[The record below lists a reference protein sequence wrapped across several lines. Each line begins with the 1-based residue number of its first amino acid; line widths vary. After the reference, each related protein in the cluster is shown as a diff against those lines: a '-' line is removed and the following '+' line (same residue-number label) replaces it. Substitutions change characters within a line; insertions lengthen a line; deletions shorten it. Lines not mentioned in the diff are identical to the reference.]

1 MVKSPKQ
8 PEGRLGTPE
17 RGVVSRRDLV
27 TFTGAAGLAAALL
40 AACSGNNYPKESA
53 SPSTADIPMRTA
65 DAKST
70 TPEATPTPVETAKP
84 VEQEPLPDPE
94 QLISPEKA
102 EELFAFPNWK
112 SAVAEA
118 GSEKAAADSIAEKL
132 RGMVDGIL
140 NPLSLVSEED
150 RAKLGLGQRIQNEEL
165 NNFRENLQKHVT
177 GLFLELT
184 TVDPTQGSIPESMAW
199 LAKRGGNN
207 TLVALTQCGNP
218 ESLNGDPLFS
228 RTVEREDDLNG
239 EGKVLYFTN
248 FPTQP
253 HKIRIGTSFVMRDNL
268 NPEPDSTACQALDRK
283 IQEDSEASE
292 SKFFVFDFTPPE
304 KEGPMK
310 LVDFR
315 IKNSVNE
322 P

>member
-1 MVKSPKQ
+1 MVKSPDLLNK
-8 PEGRLGTPE
+8 EVSRGELLKFAVIGLGILAAGACAEKTGSAGPADPTANTKPVPRQTPE
-17 RGVVSRRDLV
+17 
-27 TFTGAAGLAAALL
+27 A
-40 AACSGNNYPKESA
+40 
-53 SPSTADIPMRTA
+53 
-65 DAKST
+65 
-70 TPEATPTPVETAKP
+70 ATPTPVETAKP
-84 VEQEPLPDPE
+84 VEQRPLPDPE
-94 QLISPEKA
+94 QLISFEKA

-132 RGMVDGIL
+132 RDMVDGIL

-150 RAKLGLGQRIQNEEL
+150 RAELGLGQRIQNEEL
-165 NNFRENLQKHVT
+165 NNFRENLQKRVT
-177 GLFLELT
+177 ELFLELT

-199 LAKRGGNN
+199 LAKKGQDN

-228 RTVEREDDLNG
+228 RTVEREGDLKG

-253 HKIRIGTSFVMRDNL
+253 HKIRIGTSFVMKDNL
-268 NPEPDSTACQALDRK
+268 NPEPGSTACQALDRK

-304 KEGPMK
+304 KEGPMR
-310 LVDFR
+310 LIDFR
-315 IKNSVNE
+315 IKDSVNE

>member
-1 MVKSPKQ
+1 MKSPDLLR
-8 PEGRLGTPE
+8 GLLGKE
-17 RGVVSRRDLV
+17 VSRGELLK
-27 TFTGAAGLAAALL
+27 AAGIGLGLL
-40 AACSGNNYPKESA
+40 AAEACAAENSGSAGPTDPK
-53 SPSTADIPMRTA
+53 ADTKPVPRP
-65 DAKST
+65 
-70 TPEATPTPVETAKP
+70 TPEAATPTPVETAKP

-94 QLISPEKA
+94 QLISRERA
-102 EELFAFPNWK
+102 EELFALPNWK

-150 RAKLGLGQRIQNEEL
+150 RAELGLGQRIQNEEL
-165 NNFRENLQKHVT
+165 DDFCENLQDHVT
-177 GLFLELT
+177 KLFLELM

-228 RTVEREDDLNG
+228 RTVEREGDLEG
-239 EGKVLYFTN
+239 KGKVLYFTN
-248 FPTQP
+248 VPTQP

-268 NPEPDSTACQALDRK
+268 NPEPGSTACQELDRK

-315 IKNSVNE
+315 IKKSVNE

>member
-1 MVKSPKQ
+1 MVKSPDLLSKKV
-8 PEGRLGTPE
+8 GRREMLEFAGIGLGILAAGACAEETGSAGPADPTANTKPVPRPTPE
-17 RGVVSRRDLV
+17 
-27 TFTGAAGLAAALL
+27 A
-40 AACSGNNYPKESA
+40 
-53 SPSTADIPMRTA
+53 
-65 DAKST
+65 
-70 TPEATPTPVETAKP
+70 ATPTPVETAKP
-84 VEQEPLPDPE
+84 VEQRPLPDPE
-94 QLISPEKA
+94 QLISFEKA

-132 RGMVDGIL
+132 RDMVDGIL

-150 RAKLGLGQRIQNEEL
+150 RAELGLGQRIQNEEL
-165 NNFRENLQKHVT
+165 NNFRENLQKRVT
-177 GLFLELT
+177 ELFLELT

-199 LAKRGGNN
+199 LAKKGQDN

-228 RTVEREDDLNG
+228 RTVEREGDLKG

-253 HKIRIGTSFVMRDNL
+253 HKIRIGTSFVMKDNL
-268 NPEPDSTACQALDRK
+268 NPEPGSTACQALDRK

-304 KEGPMK
+304 KEGPMR
-310 LVDFR
+310 LIDFR
-315 IKNSVNE
+315 IKDSVNE

>member
-1 MVKSPKQ
+1 MVKSPD
-8 PEGRLGTPE
+8 LL
-17 RGVVSRRDLV
+17 RGLLDKKVDRCKMLKIAG
-27 TFTGAAGLAAALL
+27 FTGALATLT
-40 AACSGNNYPKESA
+40 ACSGGKYPAENKPA
-53 SPSTADIPMRTA
+53 NPNTADIPMRTA
-65 DAKST
+65 DAKPT

-94 QLISPEKA
+94 QLISRERAEK
-102 EELFAFPNWK
+102 LFKFPDWK
-112 SAVAEA
+112 SAVAKA
-118 GSEKAAADSIAEKL
+118 GSEKAAADSIATSLE
-132 RGMVDGIL
+132 GMINGIL

-150 RAKLGLGQRIQNEEL
+150 RAGLGLGQRIQNEKL
-165 NNFRENLQKHVT
+165 NNFRENLQKRVT
-177 GLFLELT
+177 ELFLELT

-228 RTVEREDDLNG
+228 RTVEREGDLKG

-268 NPEPDSTACQALDRK
+268 NPEPDSTACQALDRN
-283 IQEDSEASE
+283 IQKDSEASK

-304 KEGPMK
+304 EEGPMK
-310 LVDFR
+310 LVDLR

>member
-1 MVKSPKQ
+1 MVKSPD
-8 PEGRLGTPE
+8 LL
-17 RGVVSRRDLV
+17 RGLLDKKVDRCKMLKIAG
-27 TFTGAAGLAAALL
+27 FTGALATLT
-40 AACSGNNYPKESA
+40 ACSGGKYPAENKPA
-53 SPSTADIPMRTA
+53 NPSTADIPMRTA
-65 DAKST
+65 DAKPT

-94 QLISPEKA
+94 QLISRERAEK
-102 EELFAFPNWK
+102 LFKFPDWK
-112 SAVAEA
+112 SAVAKA
-118 GSEKAAADSIAEKL
+118 GSEKAAADSIATSLE
-132 RGMVDGIL
+132 GMINGIL

-150 RAKLGLGQRIQNEEL
+150 RAGLGLGQRIQNEKL
-165 NNFRENLQKHVT
+165 NNFRENLQKRVT
-177 GLFLELT
+177 ELFLELT

-228 RTVEREDDLNG
+228 RTVEREGDLKG

>member
-1 MVKSPKQ
+1 MVKSPDL
-8 PEGRLGTPE
+8 LG
-17 RGVVSRRDLV
+17 GLLDKKVDRRRILEIAG
-27 TFTGAAGLAAALL
+27 FTGAVAAL
-40 AACSGNNYPKESA
+40 AACSGGKYPAENKPA
-53 SPSTADIPMRTA
+53 NPSTADIPMRTA
-65 DAKST
+65 DAKPT

-94 QLISPEKA
+94 QLISRERAEK
-102 EELFAFPNWK
+102 LFKFPDWK
-112 SAVAEA
+112 SAVAKA
-118 GSEKAAADSIAEKL
+118 GSEKAAADSIATSLE
-132 RGMVDGIL
+132 GMINGIL

-150 RAKLGLGQRIQNEEL
+150 RAGLGLGQRIQNEKL
-165 NNFRENLQKHVT
+165 NNFRENLQKRVT
-177 GLFLELT
+177 ELFLELT

-228 RTVEREDDLNG
+228 RTVEREGDLKG

-268 NPEPDSTACQALDRK
+268 NPEPDSTACQALDRN
-283 IQEDSEASE
+283 IQKDSEASK

-304 KEGPMK
+304 EEGPMK
-310 LVDFR
+310 LVDLR

>member
-1 MVKSPKQ
+1 MVKSPDLLSKKV
-8 PEGRLGTPE
+8 GRREMLEFAGIGLGILAAGACAEETGSAGPADPTANTKPVPRPTPE
-17 RGVVSRRDLV
+17 
-27 TFTGAAGLAAALL
+27 A
-40 AACSGNNYPKESA
+40 
-53 SPSTADIPMRTA
+53 
-65 DAKST
+65 
-70 TPEATPTPVETAKP
+70 ATPTPVETAKP
-84 VEQEPLPDPE
+84 VEQRPLPDPE
-94 QLISPEKA
+94 QLISFEKA

-132 RGMVDGIL
+132 RDMVDGVL

-150 RAKLGLGQRIQNEEL
+150 RAELGLGQRIQNEEL
-165 NNFRENLQKHVT
+165 NNFRENLQKRVT
-177 GLFLELT
+177 ELFLELT

-199 LAKRGGNN
+199 LAKKGQDN

-218 ESLNGDPLFS
+218 ESLNGNPLFS
-228 RTVEREDDLNG
+228 RTVEREGDLKG

-253 HKIRIGTSFVMRDNL
+253 HKIRIGTSFVMKDNL
-268 NPEPDSTACQALDRK
+268 NPEPGSTACQALDRK

>member
-1 MVKSPKQ
+1 MVKGPDLLNKK
-8 PEGRLGTPE
+8 
-17 RGVVSRRDLV
+17 VSRGELLK
-27 TFTGAAGLAAALL
+27 FAGIGLGILAAG
-40 AACSGNNYPKESA
+40 ACAKETGSA
-53 SPSTADIPMRTA
+53 GPTEPTADTKPVPRP
-65 DAKST
+65 T
-70 TPEATPTPVETAKP
+70 TEATPTPVETAKP

-94 QLISPEKA
+94 QLISREIAEK
-102 EELFAFPNWK
+102 LFKFPNWK

-150 RAKLGLGQRIQNEEL
+150 RAELGLGQRVQNEEL
-165 NNFRENLQKHVT
+165 NNFRENLQKRVT
-177 GLFLELT
+177 ELFLELT

-228 RTVEREDDLNG
+228 RTVEREDDLKG

-248 FPTQP
+248 SPTQP

>member
-1 MVKSPKQ
+1 MVKTPDLLSDKV
-8 PEGRLGTPE
+8 GRREILK
-17 RGVVSRRDLV
+17 
-27 TFTGAAGLAAALL
+27 AAGIGLGIFVAG
-40 AACSGNNYPKESA
+40 ACAKETGSA
-53 SPSTADIPMRTA
+53 GPTDPTADTKPVPRPA
-65 DAKST
+65 
-70 TPEATPTPVETAKP
+70 PEAATPTPVETANP

-94 QLISPEKA
+94 QLISREIAEK
-102 EELFAFPNWK
+102 LFEFPDWK

-150 RAKLGLGQRIQNEEL
+150 RAELGLGQRIQNEEL
-165 NNFRENLQKHVT
+165 DNFRKNLQKHVT
-177 GLFLELT
+177 ELFLELT

-228 RTVEREDDLNG
+228 RTVEREGDLEG
-239 EGKVLYFTN
+239 KGKVLYFTN
-248 FPTQP
+248 IPTQP
-253 HKIRIGTSFVMRDNL
+253 HRIRIGTSFVMRDNL
-268 NPEPDSTACQALDRK
+268 DPEPDSTACQELDRN
-283 IQEDSEASE
+283 IQKDSEASE

-304 KEGPMK
+304 EEGPMR
-310 LVDFR
+310 LIDFR

>member
-1 MVKSPKQ
+1 MVKSPD
-8 PEGRLGTPE
+8 LL
-17 RGVVSRRDLV
+17 RGLLDKKVDRCKMLKIAG
-27 TFTGAAGLAAALL
+27 FTGALATLT
-40 AACSGNNYPKESA
+40 ACSGGKYPAENKPA
-53 SPSTADIPMRTA
+53 NPSTADIPMRTA
-65 DAKST
+65 DAKPT

-94 QLISPEKA
+94 QLISRERAEK
-102 EELFAFPNWK
+102 LFKFPDWK
-112 SAVAEA
+112 SAVAKA
-118 GSEKAAADSIAEKL
+118 GSEKAAADSIATSLE
-132 RGMVDGIL
+132 GMINGIL

-150 RAKLGLGQRIQNEEL
+150 RAGLGLGQRIQNEKL
-165 NNFRENLQKHVT
+165 NNFRENLQKRVT
-177 GLFLELT
+177 ELFLELT

-199 LAKRGGNN
+199 LVKRGGNN

-228 RTVEREDDLNG
+228 RTVEREGDLKG

-268 NPEPDSTACQALDRK
+268 NPEPDSTACQALDRN
-283 IQEDSEASE
+283 IQKDSEASK

-304 KEGPMK
+304 EEGPMK
-310 LVDFR
+310 LVDLR

>member
-1 MVKSPKQ
+1 MVKSPD
-8 PEGRLGTPE
+8 LL
-17 RGVVSRRDLV
+17 RGLLDKKVDRCKMLKIAG
-27 TFTGAAGLAAALL
+27 FTGALATLT
-40 AACSGNNYPKESA
+40 ACSGGKYPAENKPA
-53 SPSTADIPMRTA
+53 NPSTADIPMRTA
-65 DAKST
+65 DAKPT

-94 QLISPEKA
+94 QLISRERAEK
-102 EELFAFPNWK
+102 LFKFPDWK
-112 SAVAEA
+112 SAVAKA
-118 GSEKAAADSIAEKL
+118 GSEKAAADSIATSLE
-132 RGMVDGIL
+132 GMINGIL

-150 RAKLGLGQRIQNEEL
+150 RAGLGLGQRIQNEKL
-165 NNFRENLQKHVT
+165 NNFRENLQKRVT
-177 GLFLELT
+177 ELFLELT

-228 RTVEREDDLNG
+228 RTVERKGDLKG

-268 NPEPDSTACQALDRK
+268 NPEPDSTACQALDRN
-283 IQEDSEASE
+283 IQKDSEASK

-304 KEGPMK
+304 EEGPMK
-310 LVDFR
+310 LVDLR

>member
-1 MVKSPKQ
+1 MVKSPDLLSKKV
-8 PEGRLGTPE
+8 GRREMLEFAGIGLGILAAGACAEETGSAGPADPTANTKPVPRPTPE
-17 RGVVSRRDLV
+17 
-27 TFTGAAGLAAALL
+27 A
-40 AACSGNNYPKESA
+40 
-53 SPSTADIPMRTA
+53 
-65 DAKST
+65 
-70 TPEATPTPVETAKP
+70 ATPTPVETAKP
-84 VEQEPLPDPE
+84 VEQRPLPDPE
-94 QLISPEKA
+94 QLISFEKA

-132 RGMVDGIL
+132 RDMVDGVL

-150 RAKLGLGQRIQNEEL
+150 RAELGLGQRIQNEKL
-165 NNFRENLQKHVT
+165 NNFRENLQKRVT
-177 GLFLELT
+177 ELFLELT

-228 RTVEREDDLNG
+228 RTVEREGDLKG

-253 HKIRIGTSFVMRDNL
+253 HKIRIGTSFVMKDNL
-268 NPEPDSTACQALDRK
+268 NPEPGSTACQALDRK

-304 KEGPMK
+304 KEGPMR
-310 LVDFR
+310 LIDFR
-315 IKNSVNE
+315 IKDSVNE

>member
-1 MVKSPKQ
+1 ML
-8 PEGRLGTPE
+8 EFAGIGLGILAAGACAEETGSAGPADPTANTKPVPRPTPE
-17 RGVVSRRDLV
+17 
-27 TFTGAAGLAAALL
+27 A
-40 AACSGNNYPKESA
+40 
-53 SPSTADIPMRTA
+53 
-65 DAKST
+65 
-70 TPEATPTPVETAKP
+70 ATPTPVETAKP
-84 VEQEPLPDPE
+84 VEQRPLPDPE
-94 QLISPEKA
+94 QLISFEKA

-132 RGMVDGIL
+132 RDMVDGIL

-150 RAKLGLGQRIQNEEL
+150 RAELGLGQRIQNEEL
-165 NNFRENLQKHVT
+165 NNFRENLQKRVT
-177 GLFLELT
+177 ELFLELT

-199 LAKRGGNN
+199 LAKKGQDN

-228 RTVEREDDLNG
+228 RTVEREGDLKG

-253 HKIRIGTSFVMRDNL
+253 HKIRIGTSFVMKDNL
-268 NPEPDSTACQALDRK
+268 NPEPGSTACQALDRK

-304 KEGPMK
+304 KEGPMR
-310 LVDFR
+310 LIDFR
-315 IKNSVNE
+315 IKDSVNE

>member
-1 MVKSPKQ
+1 MVKSPDLLNK
-8 PEGRLGTPE
+8 EVSRGELLKFAGIGLGILAAGACAEKTGSAGPADPTANTKPVPRPTPE
-17 RGVVSRRDLV
+17 
-27 TFTGAAGLAAALL
+27 A
-40 AACSGNNYPKESA
+40 
-53 SPSTADIPMRTA
+53 
-65 DAKST
+65 
-70 TPEATPTPVETAKP
+70 ATPTPVETAKP
-84 VEQEPLPDPE
+84 VEQRPLPDPE
-94 QLISPEKA
+94 QLISFEKA

-132 RGMVDGIL
+132 RDMVDGIL

-150 RAKLGLGQRIQNEEL
+150 RAELGLGQRIQNEEL
-165 NNFRENLQKHVT
+165 NNFRENLQKRVT
-177 GLFLELT
+177 ELFLELT

-199 LAKRGGNN
+199 LAKKGQDN

-228 RTVEREDDLNG
+228 RTVEREGDLKG

-253 HKIRIGTSFVMRDNL
+253 HKIRIGTSFVMKDNL
-268 NPEPDSTACQALDRK
+268 NPEPGSTACQALDRK

-304 KEGPMK
+304 KEGPMR
-310 LVDFR
+310 LIDFR
-315 IKNSVNE
+315 IKDSVNE

>member
-1 MVKSPKQ
+1 MVKSPN
-8 PEGRLGTPE
+8 LL
-17 RGVVSRRDLV
+17 RGLLDKKVDRCKMLKIAG
-27 TFTGAAGLAAALL
+27 FTGALATL
-40 AACSGNNYPKESA
+40 AACSGGKYPAENKPA
-53 SPSTADIPMRTA
+53 NPSTADIPTRTA
-65 DAKST
+65 DTKPT
-70 TPEATPTPVETAKP
+70 TSEATPTPVETAKP

-94 QLISPEKA
+94 QLISRERAEK
-102 EELFAFPNWK
+102 LFEFPNWK

-140 NPLSLVSEED
+140 NPLFLVSEED
-150 RAKLGLGQRIQNEEL
+150 RAELGLGQRIQNEEL
-165 NNFRENLQKHVT
+165 NNFRKNLQKRVT
-177 GLFLELT
+177 ELFLELT

-228 RTVEREDDLNG
+228 RTVEREGDLKG

-248 FPTQP
+248 SPTQP

-268 NPEPDSTACQALDRK
+268 NPEPDSTACQELDRN
-283 IQEDSEASE
+283 IQKDSEASK

-304 KEGPMK
+304 EEGPMR
-310 LVDFR
+310 LIDFR
-315 IKNSVNE
+315 IKDSVNE

>member
-1 MVKSPKQ
+1 MVKSPN
-8 PEGRLGTPE
+8 LL
-17 RGVVSRRDLV
+17 RGLLDKKVDRCKMLKIAG
-27 TFTGAAGLAAALL
+27 FTGALATL
-40 AACSGNNYPKESA
+40 AACSGGKYPAENKPA
-53 SPSTADIPMRTA
+53 NPSTADIPMRTA
-65 DAKST
+65 DTKPT
-70 TPEATPTPVETAKP
+70 TSEATPTPVETAKP

-94 QLISPEKA
+94 QLISRERA

-118 GSEKAAADSIAEKL
+118 RSEKAAADSIATSLE
-132 RGMVDGIL
+132 GMINGIL
-140 NPLSLVSEED
+140 NPLTLVSEED
-150 RAKLGLGQRIQNEEL
+150 RAELGLGQRIQNEEL
-165 NNFRENLQKHVT
+165 NNFRENLQKRVT
-177 GLFLELT
+177 ELFLELT

-228 RTVEREDDLNG
+228 RTVEREDDLKG

-248 FPTQP
+248 SPTQP

>member
-1 MVKSPKQ
+1 MVKSPDL
-8 PEGRLGTPE
+8 LG
-17 RGVVSRRDLV
+17 GLLDKKVDRRRILEIAG
-27 TFTGAAGLAAALL
+27 FTGAVAAL
-40 AACSGNNYPKESA
+40 AACSGGKYPAENKPA
-53 SPSTADIPMRTA
+53 NPSTADIPMRTA
-65 DAKST
+65 DTKPT
-70 TPEATPTPVETAKP
+70 TSEATPTPVETAKP

-94 QLISPEKA
+94 QLISRERAEK
-102 EELFAFPNWK
+102 LFKFPDWK
-112 SAVAEA
+112 SAVAKA
-118 GSEKAAADSIAEKL
+118 GSEKAAADSIATSLE
-132 RGMVDGIL
+132 GMINGIL

-150 RAKLGLGQRIQNEEL
+150 RAGLGLGQRIQNEKL
-165 NNFRENLQKHVT
+165 NNFRENLQKRVT
-177 GLFLELT
+177 ELFLELT

-228 RTVEREDDLNG
+228 RTVEREGDLKG

-268 NPEPDSTACQALDRK
+268 NPEPDSTACQALDRN
-283 IQEDSEASE
+283 IQKDSEASK

-304 KEGPMK
+304 EEGPMK
-310 LVDFR
+310 LVDLR

>member
-1 MVKSPKQ
+1 MVKSPDLLNK
-8 PEGRLGTPE
+8 EVSRGKLLKFAGIGLGILAAGACAEKTGSAGPADPTANTKPVPRPTPE
-17 RGVVSRRDLV
+17 
-27 TFTGAAGLAAALL
+27 A
-40 AACSGNNYPKESA
+40 
-53 SPSTADIPMRTA
+53 
-65 DAKST
+65 
-70 TPEATPTPVETAKP
+70 ATPTPVETAKP
-84 VEQEPLPDPE
+84 VEQRPLPDPE
-94 QLISPEKA
+94 QLISFEKA

-132 RGMVDGIL
+132 RDMVDGIL

-150 RAKLGLGQRIQNEEL
+150 RAELGLGQRIQNEEL
-165 NNFRENLQKHVT
+165 NNFRENLQKRVT
-177 GLFLELT
+177 ELFLELT

-228 RTVEREDDLNG
+228 RTVEREGDLKG

-253 HKIRIGTSFVMRDNL
+253 HKIRIGTSFVMKDNL
-268 NPEPDSTACQALDRK
+268 NPEPGSTACQALDRK

-304 KEGPMK
+304 KEGPMR
-310 LVDFR
+310 LIDFR
-315 IKNSVNE
+315 IKDSVNE

>member
-1 MVKSPKQ
+1 MVKSPDLLSKKV
-8 PEGRLGTPE
+8 GRREMLEFAGIGLGI
-17 RGVVSRRDLV
+17 L
-27 TFTGAAGLAAALL
+27 AAG
-40 AACSGNNYPKESA
+40 ACAEETGSA
-53 SPSTADIPMRTA
+53 GPANPSTADIPMRTA
-65 DAKST
+65 DAKPT

-94 QLISPEKA
+94 QLISRERA

-112 SAVAEA
+112 SEVAKA
-118 GSEKAAADSIAEKL
+118 GSEKAAADSIATSLE
-132 RGMVDGIL
+132 GMINGIL
-140 NPLSLVSEED
+140 NPLTLVSEED
-150 RAKLGLGQRIQNEEL
+150 RAELGLGQRIQNEKL
-165 NNFRENLQKHVT
+165 NNFRENLQKRVT
-177 GLFLELT
+177 ELFLELT

-228 RTVEREDDLNG
+228 RTVEREGDLKG

-304 KEGPMK
+304 EEGPMK
-310 LVDFR
+310 LVDLR

>member
-1 MVKSPKQ
+1 ML
-8 PEGRLGTPE
+8 EFAGIGLGILAAGACAEKTGSAGPADPTANTKPVPRPTPE
-17 RGVVSRRDLV
+17 
-27 TFTGAAGLAAALL
+27 A
-40 AACSGNNYPKESA
+40 
-53 SPSTADIPMRTA
+53 
-65 DAKST
+65 
-70 TPEATPTPVETAKP
+70 ATPTPVETAKP
-84 VEQEPLPDPE
+84 VEQRPLPDPE
-94 QLISPEKA
+94 QLISFEKA

-132 RGMVDGIL
+132 RDMVDGIL

-150 RAKLGLGQRIQNEEL
+150 RAELGLGQRIQNEEL
-165 NNFRENLQKHVT
+165 NNFRENLQKRVT
-177 GLFLELT
+177 ELFLELT

-199 LAKRGGNN
+199 LAKKGQDN

-228 RTVEREDDLNG
+228 RTVEREGDLKG

-253 HKIRIGTSFVMRDNL
+253 HKIRIGTSFVMKDNL
-268 NPEPDSTACQALDRK
+268 NPEPGSTACQALDRK

-304 KEGPMK
+304 KEGPMR
-310 LVDFR
+310 LIDFR
-315 IKNSVNE
+315 IKDSVNE

>member
-1 MVKSPKQ
+1 MPR
-8 PEGRLGTPE
+8 PTPE
-17 RGVVSRRDLV
+17 
-27 TFTGAAGLAAALL
+27 A
-40 AACSGNNYPKESA
+40 
-53 SPSTADIPMRTA
+53 
-65 DAKST
+65 
-70 TPEATPTPVETAKP
+70 ATPTPVETAKP

-94 QLISPEKA
+94 QLISRERA
-102 EELFAFPNWK
+102 EELFALPNWK

-132 RGMVDGIL
+132 RGMVDSIL

-150 RAKLGLGQRIQNEEL
+150 RAELGLGQRIQNEEL
-165 NNFRENLQKHVT
+165 DDFCENLQDHVT
-177 GLFLELT
+177 KLFLELM

-228 RTVEREDDLNG
+228 RTVEREGDLEG
-239 EGKVLYFTN
+239 KGKVLYFTN
-248 FPTQP
+248 VPTQP

-268 NPEPDSTACQALDRK
+268 NPEPGSTACQELDRK

-304 KEGPMK
+304 EEGPMK
-310 LVDFR
+310 LLDLR
-315 IKNSVNE
+315 IKKSVNE

>member
-1 MVKSPKQ
+1 MVKSPDLLNK
-8 PEGRLGTPE
+8 E
-17 RGVVSRRDLV
+17 VSRGDLLK
-27 TFTGAAGLAAALL
+27 FAGIGLGILAAG
-40 AACSGNNYPKESA
+40 ACAEKTSSAKPA
-53 SPSTADIPMRTA
+53 SPSIANIPRETA
-65 DAKST
+65 DAKPT
-70 TPEATPTPVETAKP
+70 TPEATPTPVETAKT
-84 VEQEPLPDPE
+84 VEQKPLPDPE
-94 QLISPEKA
+94 QLISRERAEKI
-102 EELFAFPNWK
+102 FKFPDWK

-140 NPLSLVSEED
+140 NPLSLVSEEN
-150 RAKLGLGQRIQNEEL
+150 RAELGLGQRVQNEEL
-165 NNFRENLQKHVT
+165 NNFRENLQKRVT
-177 GLFLELT
+177 ELFLELT

-228 RTVEREDDLNG
+228 RTVEREGDLEG
-239 EGKVLYFTN
+239 KGKVLYFTN

-253 HKIRIGTSFVMRDNL
+253 HKIRIGTSFVMKDNL
-268 NPEPDSTACQALDRK
+268 NPEPSSTACRELDRK
-283 IQEDSEASE
+283 IEEDSEASK

-304 KEGPMK
+304 EEGPMK

>member
-1 MVKSPKQ
+1 MVKSPDLLNK
-8 PEGRLGTPE
+8 EVSRGELLKFAGIGLGILAAGTCAEKTGSAGPADPTANTKPVPRPTPE
-17 RGVVSRRDLV
+17 
-27 TFTGAAGLAAALL
+27 A
-40 AACSGNNYPKESA
+40 
-53 SPSTADIPMRTA
+53 
-65 DAKST
+65 
-70 TPEATPTPVETAKP
+70 ATPTPVETAKP
-84 VEQEPLPDPE
+84 VEQRPLPDPE
-94 QLISPEKA
+94 QLISFEKA

-132 RGMVDGIL
+132 RDMVDGIL

-150 RAKLGLGQRIQNEEL
+150 RAELGLGQRIQNEEL
-165 NNFRENLQKHVT
+165 NNFRENLQKRVT
-177 GLFLELT
+177 ELFLELT

-199 LAKRGGNN
+199 LAKKGQDN

-228 RTVEREDDLNG
+228 RTVEREGDLKG

-253 HKIRIGTSFVMRDNL
+253 HKIRIGTSFVMKDNL
-268 NPEPDSTACQALDRK
+268 NPEPGSTACQALDRK

-304 KEGPMK
+304 KEGPMR
-310 LVDFR
+310 LIDFR
-315 IKNSVNE
+315 IKDSVNE

>member
-1 MVKSPKQ
+1 MVKSPDLLSKKV
-8 PEGRLGTPE
+8 GRREMLEFAGIGLGILAAGACAEETGSAGPADPTANTKPVPRPTPE
-17 RGVVSRRDLV
+17 
-27 TFTGAAGLAAALL
+27 A
-40 AACSGNNYPKESA
+40 
-53 SPSTADIPMRTA
+53 
-65 DAKST
+65 
-70 TPEATPTPVETAKP
+70 ATPTPVETAKP
-84 VEQEPLPDPE
+84 VEQRPLPDPE
-94 QLISPEKA
+94 QLISFEKA

-132 RGMVDGIL
+132 RDMVDGVL

-150 RAKLGLGQRIQNEEL
+150 RAELGLGQRIQNEEL
-165 NNFRENLQKHVT
+165 NNFRENLQKRVT
-177 GLFLELT
+177 ELFLELT

-199 LAKRGGNN
+199 LAKRGGSN

-218 ESLNGDPLFS
+218 ESLNGNPLFS
-228 RTVEREDDLNG
+228 RTVEREGDLKG

-253 HKIRIGTSFVMRDNL
+253 HKIRIGTSFVMKDNL
-268 NPEPDSTACQALDRK
+268 NPEPGSTACQALDRK

-304 KEGPMK
+304 KEGPMR
-310 LVDFR
+310 LIDFR
-315 IKNSVNE
+315 IKDSVNE

>member
-1 MVKSPKQ
+1 MVKSPD
-8 PEGRLGTPE
+8 LL
-17 RGVVSRRDLV
+17 RGLLDKKVDRCKMLKIAG
-27 TFTGAAGLAAALL
+27 FTGALATLT
-40 AACSGNNYPKESA
+40 ACSGGKYPAENKPA
-53 SPSTADIPMRTA
+53 NPSTADIPMRTA
-65 DAKST
+65 DAKPT

-94 QLISPEKA
+94 QLISREIAEK
-102 EELFAFPNWK
+102 LFKFPDWK
-112 SAVAEA
+112 SAVAKA
-118 GSEKAAADSIAEKL
+118 GSEKAAADSIATSLE
-132 RGMVDGIL
+132 GMINGIL

-150 RAKLGLGQRIQNEEL
+150 RAGLGLGQRIQNEKL
-165 NNFRENLQKHVT
+165 NNFRENLQKRVT
-177 GLFLELT
+177 ELFLELT

-228 RTVEREDDLNG
+228 RTVEREGDLKG

-268 NPEPDSTACQALDRK
+268 NPEPDSTACQALDRN
-283 IQEDSEASE
+283 IQKDSEASK

-304 KEGPMK
+304 EEGPMK
-310 LVDFR
+310 LVDLR

>member
-1 MVKSPKQ
+1 MVKSPDLLNK
-8 PEGRLGTPE
+8 E
-17 RGVVSRRDLV
+17 VSRGDLLK
-27 TFTGAAGLAAALL
+27 FAGIGLGILAAG
-40 AACSGNNYPKESA
+40 ACAEKTSSAKPA
-53 SPSTADIPMRTA
+53 SPSIANIPRETA
-65 DAKST
+65 DAKPT
-70 TPEATPTPVETAKP
+70 TPEATPTPVETAKT
-84 VEQEPLPDPE
+84 VEQKPLPDPE
-94 QLISPEKA
+94 QLISRERA
-102 EELFAFPNWK
+102 EEIFAFPNWK

-150 RAKLGLGQRIQNEEL
+150 RAELGLGQRIQNEEL
-165 NNFRENLQKHVT
+165 NNFRENLQKRVT
-177 GLFLELT
+177 ELFIELT

-228 RTVEREDDLNG
+228 RTVEREDDLKG

-268 NPEPDSTACQALDRK
+268 NPEPDSTACQELDRN
-283 IQEDSEASE
+283 IQKDSEASK

-304 KEGPMK
+304 EEGPMK

-315 IKNSVNE
+315 IKKSVNE

>member
-1 MVKSPKQ
+1 MVKSPD
-8 PEGRLGTPE
+8 LL
-17 RGVVSRRDLV
+17 RGLLDKKVDRCKMLKIAG
-27 TFTGAAGLAAALL
+27 FTGALATLT
-40 AACSGNNYPKESA
+40 ACSGGKYPAENKPA
-53 SPSTADIPMRTA
+53 NPSTADIPMRTA
-65 DAKST
+65 DAKPT

-94 QLISPEKA
+94 QLISRERAEKLFKFPE
-102 EELFAFPNWK
+102 WK
-112 SAVAEA
+112 SAVAKA
-118 GSEKAAADSIAEKL
+118 GSEKAAADSIATSLE
-132 RGMVDGIL
+132 GMINGIL

-150 RAKLGLGQRIQNEEL
+150 RAGLGLGQRIQNEKL
-165 NNFRENLQKHVT
+165 NNFRENLQKRVT
-177 GLFLELT
+177 ELFLELT

-228 RTVEREDDLNG
+228 RTVEREGDLKG

-268 NPEPDSTACQALDRK
+268 NPEPDSTACQALDRN
-283 IQEDSEASE
+283 IQKDSEASK

-304 KEGPMK
+304 EEGPMK
-310 LVDFR
+310 LVDLR

>member
-1 MVKSPKQ
+1 ML
-8 PEGRLGTPE
+8 EFAGIGLGI
-17 RGVVSRRDLV
+17 L
-27 TFTGAAGLAAALL
+27 AAG
-40 AACSGNNYPKESA
+40 ACAEKTGSA
-53 SPSTADIPMRTA
+53 KPDSPSTAQIPRETT
-65 DAKST
+65 DAKPT

-94 QLISPEKA
+94 RLISRERAEKI
-102 EELFAFPNWK
+102 FKFPNWK

-118 GSEKAAADSIAEKL
+118 GSEKAAADSIATSLE
-132 RGMVDGIL
+132 GMINGIL
-140 NPLSLVSEED
+140 NPLTLVSEED
-150 RAKLGLGQRIQNEEL
+150 RAELGLGQRIQNEKL
-165 NNFRENLQKHVT
+165 NNFRENLQKRVT
-177 GLFLELT
+177 ELFLELT

-228 RTVEREDDLNG
+228 RTVEREGDLKG

-268 NPEPDSTACQALDRK
+268 NPEPDSTACQALDRN
-283 IQEDSEASE
+283 IQKDSEASK

-304 KEGPMK
+304 EEGPMK
-310 LVDFR
+310 LVDLR

>member
-1 MVKSPKQ
+1 MVKSPDL
-8 PEGRLGTPE
+8 LGE
-17 RGVVSRRDLV
+17 KISRRGWLGGL
-27 TFTGAAGLAAALL
+27 TLFAGGLALS
-40 AACSGNNYPKESA
+40 ACARESSSA
-53 SPSTADIPMRTA
+53 KPANPSTADIPMRTA
-65 DAKST
+65 DAKPT

-94 QLISPEKA
+94 QLISRERA

-112 SAVAEA
+112 SEVAKA
-118 GSEKAAADSIAEKL
+118 GSEKAAADSIATSLE
-132 RGMVDGIL
+132 GMINGIL
-140 NPLSLVSEED
+140 NPLTLVSEED
-150 RAKLGLGQRIQNEEL
+150 RAELGLGQRIQNEKL
-165 NNFRENLQKHVT
+165 NNFRENLQKRVT
-177 GLFLELT
+177 ELFLELT

-228 RTVEREDDLNG
+228 RTVEREDDLKG

-248 FPTQP
+248 SPTQP

>member
-1 MVKSPKQ
+1 MTGVQTCALPIFAQ
-8 PEGRLGTPE
+8 AQRRQVRQRRPEPRVPEDGVGLDPGGLRVGVPRVQHRKPVPRPTPE
-17 RGVVSRRDLV
+17 
-27 TFTGAAGLAAALL
+27 A
-40 AACSGNNYPKESA
+40 
-53 SPSTADIPMRTA
+53 
-65 DAKST
+65 
-70 TPEATPTPVETAKP
+70 ATPTPVETAKP
-84 VEQEPLPDPE
+84 VEQRPLPDPE
-94 QLISPEKA
+94 QLISFEKA

-132 RGMVDGIL
+132 RDMVDGIL

-150 RAKLGLGQRIQNEEL
+150 RAELGLGQRIQNEEL
-165 NNFRENLQKHVT
+165 NNFRENLQKRVT
-177 GLFLELT
+177 ELFLELT
-184 TVDPTQGSIPESMAW
+184 MVDPTQGSIPESMAW
-199 LAKRGGNN
+199 LAKKGQDN

-228 RTVEREDDLNG
+228 RTVEREGDLKG

-253 HKIRIGTSFVMRDNL
+253 HKIRIGTSFVMKDNL
-268 NPEPDSTACQALDRK
+268 NPEPGSTACQALDRK

-304 KEGPMK
+304 KEGPMR
-310 LVDFR
+310 LIDFR
-315 IKNSVNE
+315 IKDSVNE

>member
-1 MVKSPKQ
+1 MVKSPDLLSKKV
-8 PEGRLGTPE
+8 GRREMLEFAGIGLGIVAAGACAEETGSAGPADPTANTKPVPRPTPE
-17 RGVVSRRDLV
+17 
-27 TFTGAAGLAAALL
+27 A
-40 AACSGNNYPKESA
+40 
-53 SPSTADIPMRTA
+53 
-65 DAKST
+65 
-70 TPEATPTPVETAKP
+70 ATPTPVETAKP
-84 VEQEPLPDPE
+84 VEQRPLPDPE
-94 QLISPEKA
+94 QLISFEKA

-132 RGMVDGIL
+132 RDMVDGIL

-150 RAKLGLGQRIQNEEL
+150 RAELGLGQRIQNEEL
-165 NNFRENLQKHVT
+165 NNFRENLQKRVT
-177 GLFLELT
+177 ELFLELT

-199 LAKRGGNN
+199 LAKKGQDN

-228 RTVEREDDLNG
+228 RTVEREGDLKG

-253 HKIRIGTSFVMRDNL
+253 HKIRIGTSFVMKDNL
-268 NPEPDSTACQALDRK
+268 NPEPGSTACQALDRK

-304 KEGPMK
+304 KEGPMR
-310 LVDFR
+310 LIDFR
-315 IKNSVNE
+315 IKDSVNE

>member
-1 MVKSPKQ
+1 MVKGPDLLNKK
-8 PEGRLGTPE
+8 
-17 RGVVSRRDLV
+17 VSRGELLK
-27 TFTGAAGLAAALL
+27 FAGIGLGILAAG
-40 AACSGNNYPKESA
+40 ACAEKTSSAKPA
-53 SPSTADIPMRTA
+53 SPSTAQIPRETT
-65 DAKST
+65 DAKPT
-70 TPEATPTPVETAKP
+70 TPEATPTPAETAKP
-84 VEQEPLPDPE
+84 VEQKPLPDPE
-94 QLISPEKA
+94 QLISRERV

-150 RAKLGLGQRIQNEEL
+150 RAELGLGQRIQNEEL
-165 NNFRENLQKHVT
+165 NNFRENLQKRVT
-177 GLFLELT
+177 KLFLELT

-228 RTVEREDDLNG
+228 RTVEREGDLKG

-253 HKIRIGTSFVMRDNL
+253 HKIRIGTSFVMKDNL
-268 NPEPDSTACQALDRK
+268 DPEPGSTACQALDRK
-283 IQEDSEASE
+283 IQEDSKASE

-304 KEGPMK
+304 EEGPMK
-310 LVDFR
+310 LLDLR
-315 IKNSVNE
+315 IKKSVNE

>member
-1 MVKSPKQ
+1 MVKSPDLLNK
-8 PEGRLGTPE
+8 E
-17 RGVVSRRDLV
+17 VSRGDLLK
-27 TFTGAAGLAAALL
+27 FAGIGLGILAAG
-40 AACSGNNYPKESA
+40 ACAEKTSSAKPA
-53 SPSTADIPMRTA
+53 SPSIANIPRETA
-65 DAKST
+65 DAKPT

-84 VEQEPLPDPE
+84 VEQKPLPDPE
-94 QLISPEKA
+94 QLISRERAEKI
-102 EELFAFPNWK
+102 FKFPDWK

-150 RAKLGLGQRIQNEEL
+150 RAELGLGQRVQNEEL
-165 NNFRENLQKHVT
+165 NNFRENLQKRVT
-177 GLFLELT
+177 ELFLELT

-228 RTVEREDDLNG
+228 RTVEREGDLEG
-239 EGKVLYFTN
+239 KGKVLYFTN

-253 HKIRIGTSFVMRDNL
+253 HKIRIGTSFVMKDNL
-268 NPEPDSTACQALDRK
+268 NPEPSSTACRELDRK
-283 IQEDSEASE
+283 IEEDSEASK

-304 KEGPMK
+304 EEGPMK

>member
-1 MVKSPKQ
+1 MVESPD
-8 PEGRLGTPE
+8 LL
-17 RGVVSRRDLV
+17 RGILNKEVSRSKLLKV
-27 TFTGAAGLAAALL
+27 AGVAGALATLT
-40 AACSGNNYPKESA
+40 ACSGGKYSAENKPA
-53 SPSTADIPMRTA
+53 SPSTANIPMGTA
-65 DAKST
+65 DAKPT

-94 QLISPEKA
+94 QLISRERAEK
-102 EELFAFPNWK
+102 LFKFPDWK
-112 SAVAEA
+112 SAVAKA
-118 GSEKAAADSIAEKL
+118 GSEKAAADSIATSLE
-132 RGMVDGIL
+132 GMINGIL

-150 RAKLGLGQRIQNEEL
+150 RAGLGLGQRIQNEKL
-165 NNFRENLQKHVT
+165 NNFRENLQKRVT
-177 GLFLELT
+177 ELFLELT

-228 RTVEREDDLNG
+228 RTVEREGDLKG

-268 NPEPDSTACQALDRK
+268 NPEPDSTACQALDRN
-283 IQEDSEASE
+283 IQKDSEASK

-304 KEGPMK
+304 EEGPMK
-310 LVDFR
+310 LVDLR

>member
-1 MVKSPKQ
+1 MVKSPDLLNK
-8 PEGRLGTPE
+8 EVSRSELLKFAGIGLGILAAGACAEKTGSAGPADPTANTKPVPRPTPE
-17 RGVVSRRDLV
+17 
-27 TFTGAAGLAAALL
+27 A
-40 AACSGNNYPKESA
+40 
-53 SPSTADIPMRTA
+53 
-65 DAKST
+65 
-70 TPEATPTPVETAKP
+70 ATPTPVETAKP
-84 VEQEPLPDPE
+84 VEQRPLPDPE
-94 QLISPEKA
+94 QLISFEKA

-132 RGMVDGIL
+132 RDMVDGIL

-150 RAKLGLGQRIQNEEL
+150 RAELGLGQRIQNEEL
-165 NNFRENLQKHVT
+165 NNFRENLQKRVT
-177 GLFLELT
+177 ELFLELT

-199 LAKRGGNN
+199 LAKKGQDN

-228 RTVEREDDLNG
+228 RTVEREGDLKG

-253 HKIRIGTSFVMRDNL
+253 HKIRIGTSFVMKDNL
-268 NPEPDSTACQALDRK
+268 NPEPGSTACQALDRK

-304 KEGPMK
+304 KEGPMR
-310 LVDFR
+310 LIDFR
-315 IKNSVNE
+315 IKDSVNE

>member
-1 MVKSPKQ
+1 ML
-8 PEGRLGTPE
+8 EFAGIGLGILAAGACAEETGSAGPADPTANTKPVPRPTPE
-17 RGVVSRRDLV
+17 
-27 TFTGAAGLAAALL
+27 A
-40 AACSGNNYPKESA
+40 
-53 SPSTADIPMRTA
+53 
-65 DAKST
+65 
-70 TPEATPTPVETAKP
+70 ATPTPVETAKP
-84 VEQEPLPDPE
+84 VEQRPLPDPE
-94 QLISPEKA
+94 QLISFEKA

-132 RGMVDGIL
+132 RDMVDGIL

-150 RAKLGLGQRIQNEEL
+150 RAELGLGQRIQNEEL
-165 NNFRENLQKHVT
+165 NNFRENLQKRVT
-177 GLFLELT
+177 ELFLELT

-199 LAKRGGNN
+199 LAKKGQDN

-228 RTVEREDDLNG
+228 RTVEREGDLKG

-253 HKIRIGTSFVMRDNL
+253 HKIRIGTSFVMKDNL
-268 NPEPDSTACQALDRK
+268 NPEPGSTACQALDRK

-304 KEGPMK
+304 KEGLMR
-310 LVDFR
+310 LIDFR
-315 IKNSVNE
+315 IKDSVNE

>member
-1 MVKSPKQ
+1 MVKSPDLLSKKV
-8 PEGRLGTPE
+8 GRREMLEFAGIGLGI
-17 RGVVSRRDLV
+17 L
-27 TFTGAAGLAAALL
+27 AAG
-40 AACSGNNYPKESA
+40 ACAEETGSA
-53 SPSTADIPMRTA
+53 GPADPTANTKPVPRP
-65 DAKST
+65 
-70 TPEATPTPVETAKP
+70 TPEAETPAPVETAKP
-84 VEQEPLPDPE
+84 VEQRPLPDPE
-94 QLISPEKA
+94 QLISFEKA

-132 RGMVDGIL
+132 RDMVDGVL

-150 RAKLGLGQRIQNEEL
+150 RAELGLGQRIQNEEL
-165 NNFRENLQKHVT
+165 NNFRENLQKRVT
-177 GLFLELT
+177 ELFLELT

-199 LAKRGGNN
+199 LAKKGQDN

-218 ESLNGDPLFS
+218 ESLNGNPLFS
-228 RTVEREDDLNG
+228 RTVEREGDLKG

-253 HKIRIGTSFVMRDNL
+253 HKIRIGTSFVMKDNL
-268 NPEPDSTACQALDRK
+268 NPEPGSTACQALDRK

-304 KEGPMK
+304 KEGPMR
-310 LVDFR
+310 LIDFR
-315 IKNSVNE
+315 IKDSVNE